1 MHDFH
6 NLPKNQYGIWL
17 PAIVLLLGT
26 ASIVL
31 LLVANRIN
39 ERRLIEADI
48 AGAVME
54 AKSLTLTAHLW
65 LEEAITGDV
74 SVDVKKIFE
83 DYDKAINLIDVTLK
97 GGAADHDWIPEPIQD
112 PDQRS
117 RAEEIKSM
125 LLEFTRLSH
134 QRLENPAISMAG
146 SVVDQEYD
154 KLFKK
159 FTDNVSELE
168 ILMEIDEAKNDKA
181 FGRLFPMSLLAWA
194 FIVVGATAS
203 LFILERRRK
212 EFKKGLIRAN
222 DQLSSQALELTEHR
236 TRLAELVD
244 LRTAE
249 LKSANKCLQIEMAER
264 LQTCEILHQTEKQNH
279 YLSNR
284 LVSAQ
289 ETERRRISME
299 LHDELGQSLNVI
311 KLQLRVIEKGSKSKR
326 GDCEGLLEYMDQ
338 VIDDVRRISMDLSP
352 TVLEDLGLSA
362 ALQWL
367 TDNLKKDPKI
377 SITTDVETIDHLFSK
392 THWITIYRI
401 AQEALTNIVKH
412 AGAEHVS
419 FVTRREGD
427 RVAFAVEDD
436 GNGFDDSHGLTRE
449 STAKGYGLTTMSER
463 VKIMGG
469 DFDLWSRVG
478 NGTRVTFSI
487 PVDNGGS

>member
-1 MHDFH
+1 
-6 NLPKNQYGIWL
+6 
-17 PAIVLLLGT
+17 
-26 ASIVL
+26 
-31 LLVANRIN
+31 
-39 ERRLIEADI
+39 
-48 AGAVME
+48 
-54 AKSLTLTAHLW
+54 
-65 LEEAITGDV
+65 
-74 SVDVKKIFE
+74 
-83 DYDKAINLIDVTLK
+83 
-97 GGAADHDWIPEPIQD
+97 
-112 PDQRS
+112 
-117 RAEEIKSM
+117 
-125 LLEFTRLSH
+125 
-134 QRLENPAISMAG
+134 
-146 SVVDQEYD
+146 
-154 KLFKK
+154 
-159 FTDNVSELE
+159 
-168 ILMEIDEAKNDKA
+168 
-181 FGRLFPMSLLAWA
+181 
-194 FIVVGATAS
+194 
-203 LFILERRRK
+203 
-212 EFKKGLIRAN
+212 
-222 DQLSSQALELTEHR
+222 
-236 TRLAELVD
+236 
-244 LRTAE
+244 
-249 LKSANKCLQIEMAER
+249 
-264 LQTCEILHQTEKQNH
+264 
-279 YLSNR
+279 
-284 LVSAQ
+284 
-289 ETERRRISME
+289 ME

-326 GDCEGLLEYMDQ
+326 EDCEGLLEYMDQ